1 MGLQSNQLSFFGE
14 AKPKEDEKDD
24 IPSQFFDL
32 VIIHNQQRSGASKE
46 RSDLPAGEEAAQRAS
61 PEPPFENFASGPR
74 GVALRKSGVGSS
86 GARWGRGHNGYA
98 DHRPMGRE
106 Y

>member
-1 MGLQSNQLSFFGE
+1 MGLASNQVSFFGE

-46 RSDLPAGEEAAQRAS
+46 RNDLPAAEEAAQRAS
-61 PEPPFENFASGPR
+61 PEPRFENFASGSR
-74 GVALRKSGVGSS
+74 GVAERKSGVGNS
-86 GARWGRGHNGYA
+86 GASGG
-98 DHRPMGRE
+98 M
-106 Y
+106 